1 MPIVAPEETCYTF
14 SMEKKG
20 ALGALRE
27 KRCNMRHVLTSE
39 AVTRGHPDKLCDQV
53 ADGVLDALLTEDPEA
68 RAACEAAVW
77 ENHLLLFG
85 EISARQEP
93 DYEAVA
99 REVLRDIGYDRPGL
113 GLDADHCDIQIRFH
127 PQSPDIAQGVSHRSA
142 EDTGAGDQGIMTGY
156 ACRETPELMPLPV
169 TLAGLNVPAIGG
181 TNMVGDPLLGN
192 DITLDFPTILQ
203 FVEIGFRSENEW
215 EWILEFLSSLTGGYQ
230 NLNKIVNLVAQKYI
244 VDYIDKFGSIWDFI
258 PLNVYDEVK
267 ARLIRDGYVDPVAAA
282 PLIAASD
289 EFHYNALA
297 NMSKGLKRAQKAGTQ
312 IAIMSN
318 TGINGVTG
326 TYKNSDYIIDVHTSS
341 GSACAPFGEQ
351 FPEDYAPVGTQCSNK
366 KHWHISPDR
375 DIDATC
381 SYLPENTWFIKGQFH
396 GQSNWDSYSR
406 EFILEFMFGDSIKD
420 IYSNPKYPQF
430 ELAQNPADGLYMRF
444 DNTNSGFHTSEDTA
458 LVFTN
463 LSEQYT
469 IDILDISA
477 KGFNLFPEYNSYSG
491 IGAGSTEVIS
501 MTDHCFA
508 KSTQPI
514 SIKVRYRL
522 NSPQRL
528 IKEKTF
534 TFTHL
539 SDDEIKDYPFINDA
553 SKLIIGENEPAP
565 VTETAPADTTE
576 NTSENIEERA
586 EVRLSGG
593 ENKVSSKIP
602 KTGSAKRGIA
612 LSSFAVITAAA
623 AAGVIIKKKKE
634 EA

>member
-1 MPIVAPEETCYTF
+1 
-14 SMEKKG
+14 
-20 ALGALRE
+20 
-27 KRCNMRHVLTSE
+27 
-39 AVTRGHPDKLCDQV
+39 
-53 ADGVLDALLTEDPEA
+53 
-68 RAACEAAVW
+68 
-77 ENHLLLFG
+77 
-85 EISARQEP
+85 
-93 DYEAVA
+93 
-99 REVLRDIGYDRPGL
+99 
-113 GLDADHCDIQIRFH
+113 
-127 PQSPDIAQGVSHRSA
+127 
-142 EDTGAGDQGIMTGY
+142 
-156 ACRETPELMPLPV
+156 
-169 TLAGLNVPAIGG
+169 
-181 TNMVGDPLLGN
+181 
-192 DITLDFPTILQ
+192 
-203 FVEIGFRSENEW
+203 
-215 EWILEFLSSLTGGYQ
+215 
-230 NLNKIVNLVAQKYI
+230 
-244 VDYIDKFGSIWDFI
+244 
-258 PLNVYDEVK
+258 
-267 ARLIRDGYVDPVAAA
+267 
-282 PLIAASD
+282 
-289 EFHYNALA
+289 
-297 NMSKGLKRAQKAGTQ
+297 
-312 IAIMSN
+312 
-318 TGINGVTG
+318 
-326 TYKNSDYIIDVHTSS
+326 
-341 GSACAPFGEQ
+341 
-351 FPEDYAPVGTQCSNK
+351 
-366 KHWHISPDR
+366 
-375 DIDATC
+375 
-381 SYLPENTWFIKGQFH
+381 
-396 GQSNWDSYSR
+396 
-406 EFILEFMFGDSIKD
+406 MFGDSIKD

>member
-1 MPIVAPEETCYTF
+1 
-14 SMEKKG
+14 
-20 ALGALRE
+20 
-27 KRCNMRHVLTSE
+27 
-39 AVTRGHPDKLCDQV
+39 
-53 ADGVLDALLTEDPEA
+53 
-68 RAACEAAVW
+68 
-77 ENHLLLFG
+77 
-85 EISARQEP
+85 
-93 DYEAVA
+93 
-99 REVLRDIGYDRPGL
+99 
-113 GLDADHCDIQIRFH
+113 
-127 PQSPDIAQGVSHRSA
+127 
-142 EDTGAGDQGIMTGY
+142 
-156 ACRETPELMPLPV
+156 
-169 TLAGLNVPAIGG
+169 
-181 TNMVGDPLLGN
+181 MVGDPLLGN

-215 EWILEFLSSLTGGYQ
+215 EWILQFLSSLTGGYQ

-289 EFHYNALA
+289 EFHYNALT
-297 NMSKGLKRAQKAGTQ
+297 NMREGLKRAQKAGTQ

-351 FPEDYAPVGTQCSNK
+351 FPEDYTPVGTQCGNK

-539 SDDEIKDYPFINDA
+539 STM
-553 SKLIIGENEPAP
+553 KLRIIR
-565 VTETAPADTTE
+565 
-576 NTSENIEERA
+576 S
-586 EVRLSGG
+586 
-593 ENKVSSKIP
+593 
-602 KTGSAKRGIA
+602 
-612 LSSFAVITAAA
+612 
-623 AAGVIIKKKKE
+623 
-634 EA
+634 